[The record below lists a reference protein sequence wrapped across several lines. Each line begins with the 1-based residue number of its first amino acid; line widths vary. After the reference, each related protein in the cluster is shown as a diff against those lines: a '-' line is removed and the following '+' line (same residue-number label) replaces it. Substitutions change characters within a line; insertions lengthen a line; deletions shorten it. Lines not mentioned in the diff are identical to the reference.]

1 MISILIPC
9 FDYNAYPLVSVL
21 EKQAL
26 MLKIDFEIIC
36 IDDGSFSSKNDQ
48 NQKINLLTNSKFI
61 ESKKNIGRINNR
73 LLLAEKSQYEW
84 LIFLDV
90 DTLPN
95 EDNFLKNYIEQLN
108 RGTLIIGGCMYKK
121 PENEKFSLR
130 YKFGKFREE
139 IKSDIRNKN
148 PYKYISSCNFM
159 CKRNV
164 LIDVLSSINT
174 ISYGNDYVFGSLIKK
189 MGIYINH
196 IDNPVMIDNIDENQ
210 IFIKKTHDGLDNL
223 ISSYNNKI
231 IEKHSISIL
240 KAYIILDNLLM
251 KNIFIKTTDLF
262 KNLLDRNLHSKDPNL
277 FLFDLYRLNYLCKI
291 KNAQTA

>member
-9 FDYNAYPLVSVL
+9 FDYNAYPLVSIL

-36 IDDGSFSSKNDQ
+36 IDDGSFSSKNDL

-61 ESKKNIGRINNR
+61 ELKKNIGRINNR

-84 LIFLDV
+84 LIFIDV

-95 EDNFLKNYIEQLN
+95 EDNFLKNYIDQLN
-108 RGTLIIGGCMYKK
+108 KGTLIIGGCIYKK
-121 PENEKFSLR
+121 PENENFSLR

-148 PYKYISSCNFM
+148 PYKYVSSGNFM
-159 CKRNV
+159 CKKDV
-164 LIDVLSSINT
+164 LIDVLASINS
-174 ISYGNDYVFGSLIKK
+174 ISYGNDYIFGSLIKK
-189 MGIYINH
+189 KGIDIKH
-196 IDNPVMIDNIDENQ
+196 IDNPVLIDNIDENQ
-210 IFIKKTHDGLDNL
+210 IFIKKTHHALDNL

-231 IEKHSISIL
+231 IKNHSISIL
-240 KAYIILDNLLM
+240 KAYIILDSLLM
-251 KNIFIKTTDLF
+251 KNIFVKITDLF
-262 KNLLDRNLHSKDPNL
+262 KNLLNRNLHSKDPNL

-291 KNAQTA
+291 KNA

>member
-9 FDYNAYPLVSVL
+9 FDYNAYPLVSIL

-36 IDDGSFSSKNDQ
+36 IDDGSFSSKNDL

-61 ESKKNIGRINNR
+61 ELKKNIGRINNR

-84 LIFLDV
+84 LIFIDV

-95 EDNFLKNYIEQLN
+95 EDNFLKNYIDQLN
-108 RGTLIIGGCMYKK
+108 KGTLIIGGCTYKK
-121 PENEKFSLR
+121 PDNENFSLR

-139 IKSDIRNKN
+139 ISSDIRNKN

-159 CKRNV
+159 CKRDV
-164 LIDVLSSINT
+164 LIDVLASINT
-174 ISYGNDYVFGSLIKK
+174 ISYGNDYIFGSLIKK
-189 MGIYINH
+189 KGIDIKH
-196 IDNPVMIDNIDENQ
+196 IDNPVLIDNIDENQ
-210 IFIKKTHDGLDNL
+210 IFIKKTHHALDNL

-231 IEKHSISIL
+231 IKNHSISIL
-240 KAYIILDNLLM
+240 KAYIILDSLLM
-251 KNIFIKTTDLF
+251 KNIFVKITDLF

-291 KNAQTA
+291 KNA

>member
-9 FDYNAYPLVSVL
+9 FDYNAYPLVSIL

-36 IDDGSFSSKNDQ
+36 IDDGSFSSKNDL

-61 ESKKNIGRINNR
+61 ELKKNIGRINNR

-84 LIFLDV
+84 LIFIDV

-95 EDNFLKNYIEQLN
+95 EDNFLKNYIDQLN
-108 RGTLIIGGCMYKK
+108 KGTLIIGGCTYKK
-121 PENEKFSLR
+121 PDNENFSLR

-159 CKRNV
+159 CKRDV
-164 LIDVLSSINT
+164 LIDILASINT

-189 MGIYINH
+189 KEIDIKH
-196 IDNPVMIDNIDENQ
+196 IDNPVLIDNIDENQ
-210 IFIKKTHDGLDNL
+210 IFIKKTHHALDNL
-223 ISSYNNKI
+223 ISSYNKKI
-231 IEKHSISIL
+231 IKKHSISIL
-240 KAYIILDNLLM
+240 KAYIILDSLLM
-251 KNIFIKTTDLF
+251 KNIFVKITDLF
-262 KNLLDRNLHSKDPNL
+262 KNLLNRNLHCKDPNL

-291 KNAQTA
+291 KNA

>member
-36 IDDGSFSSKNDQ
+36 IDDGSFSSKNDL

-73 LLLAEKSQYEW
+73 LLLAEKSQYKW

-108 RGTLIIGGCMYKK
+108 RGTLIIGGCIYKK
-121 PENEKFSLR
+121 PENENFSLR

-174 ISYGNDYVFGSLIKK
+174 ISYGNDYVFGSLVKK
-189 MGIYINH
+189 MGIYIKH
-196 IDNPVMIDNIDENQ
+196 IDNPVLIDKIDENQ

-223 ISSYNNKI
+223 ISSYNDKI

-251 KNIFIKTTDLF
+251 KNIFIKITDLF
-262 KNLLDRNLHSKDPNL
+262 KNLLNRNLHSKDPNL

-291 KNAQTA
+291 KNA

>member
-9 FDYNAYPLVSVL
+9 FDYNAYPLVSIL

-36 IDDGSFSSKNDQ
+36 IDDGSFSSKNDL

-61 ESKKNIGRINNR
+61 ELKKNIGRINNR

-84 LIFLDV
+84 LIFIDV

-95 EDNFLKNYIEQLN
+95 EDNFLKNYIDQLN
-108 RGTLIIGGCMYKK
+108 KGTLIIGGCTYKK
-121 PENEKFSLR
+121 PDNENFSLR

-159 CKRNV
+159 CKRDV
-164 LIDVLSSINT
+164 LIDVLASINT
-174 ISYGNDYVFGSLIKK
+174 ISYGNDYIFGSLIKK
-189 MGIYINH
+189 KEIDIKH
-196 IDNPVMIDNIDENQ
+196 IDNTVLIDNIDENQ
-210 IFIKKTHDGLDNL
+210 IFIKKTHHALDNL

-231 IEKHSISIL
+231 IKKHSISIL
-240 KAYIILDNLLM
+240 KAYIILDSLLM
-251 KNIFIKTTDLF
+251 KNIFVKITDLF
-262 KNLLDRNLHSKDPNL
+262 KNLLNRNLHSKDPNL

-291 KNAQTA
+291 KNA

>member
-9 FDYNAYPLVSVL
+9 FDYNAYPLVSIL

-36 IDDGSFSSKNDQ
+36 IDDGSFSSKNDL

-108 RGTLIIGGCMYKK
+108 RGNLIIGGCMYKK
-121 PENEKFSLR
+121 PENKNFSLR

-164 LIDVLSSINT
+164 LIEVLSSINT

-196 IDNPVMIDNIDENQ
+196 IDNPVLIDNIDENQ

-251 KNIFIKTTDLF
+251 KNIFIKITDLF
-262 KNLLDRNLHSKDPNL
+262 KNLLNRNLHSKDPNL

-291 KNAQTA
+291 KNA

>member
-9 FDYNAYPLVSVL
+9 FDYNAYPLVSIL

-26 MLKIDFEIIC
+26 ILKIDFEIIC
-36 IDDGSFSSKNDQ
+36 IDDGSFSSKNDL

-61 ESKKNIGRINNR
+61 ELKKNIGRINNR

-84 LIFLDV
+84 LIFIDV

-95 EDNFLKNYIEQLN
+95 EDNFLKNYIDQLN
-108 RGTLIIGGCMYKK
+108 KGTLIIGGCTYKK
-121 PENEKFSLR
+121 PENENFSLR

-139 IKSDIRNKN
+139 ISSDIRNKN

-159 CKRNV
+159 CKRDV
-164 LIDVLSSINT
+164 LIDILASINT
-174 ISYGNDYVFGSLIKK
+174 ISYGNDYIFGSLIKK
-189 MGIYINH
+189 KEIDIKH
-196 IDNPVMIDNIDENQ
+196 IDNPVLIDNIDENQ
-210 IFIKKTHDGLDNL
+210 IFIKKTHHALDNL

-231 IEKHSISIL
+231 IKNHSISIL
-240 KAYIILDNLLM
+240 KAYIILDSLLM
-251 KNIFIKTTDLF
+251 KNIFVKITDLF
-262 KNLLDRNLHSKDPNL
+262 KNLLNRNLHCKDPNL

-291 KNAQTA
+291 KNA

>member
-36 IDDGSFSSKNDQ
+36 IDDGSFSSKNDL

-73 LLLAEKSQYEW
+73 LLLAEKSQYKW

-108 RGTLIIGGCMYKK
+108 RGTLIIGGCIYKK
-121 PENEKFSLR
+121 PENENFSLR

-164 LIDVLSSINT
+164 LIDILSSINI
-174 ISYGNDYVFGSLIKK
+174 ISYGNDYVFGSFIKK

-196 IDNPVMIDNIDENQ
+196 IDNPVLIDNIDENQ

-251 KNIFIKTTDLF
+251 KNIFIKITDLF
-262 KNLLDRNLHSKDPNL
+262 KNLLNRNLHSKDPNL

-291 KNAQTA
+291 KNA

>member
-36 IDDGSFSSKNDQ
+36 IDDGSFSSKNDL

-61 ESKKNIGRINNR
+61 ELKKNIGRINNR

-84 LIFLDV
+84 LIFIDV

-95 EDNFLKNYIEQLN
+95 EDNFLKNYIDQLN
-108 RGTLIIGGCMYKK
+108 NGTLIIGGCTYKK
-121 PENEKFSLR
+121 PDNENFSLR

-139 IKSDIRNKN
+139 ISSDIRNKN

-159 CKRNV
+159 CKRDV
-164 LIDVLSSINT
+164 LIDILASINT

-189 MGIYINH
+189 KEIYIKH
-196 IDNPVMIDNIDENQ
+196 IDNPVLIDNIDENQ
-210 IFIKKTHDGLDNL
+210 IFIKKTHDALDNL
-223 ISSYNNKI
+223 ISSYNDKI

-240 KAYIILDNLLM
+240 KAYIILDNLLL
-251 KNIFIKTTDLF
+251 KNIFIKITDLF

-291 KNAQTA
+291 KNA

>member
-9 FDYNAYPLVSVL
+9 FDYNAYPLVSIL

-36 IDDGSFSSKNDQ
+36 IDDGSFSSKNDL

-84 LIFLDV
+84 LIFIDV
-90 DTLPN
+90 DNLPN
-95 EDNFLKNYIEQLN
+95 EDNFLKNYIDQLN
-108 RGTLIIGGCMYKK
+108 KGTLIIGGCTYKK
-121 PENEKFSLR
+121 PDNENFSLR

-159 CKRNV
+159 CKRDV
-164 LIDVLSSINT
+164 LIDVLASINT
-174 ISYGNDYVFGSLIKK
+174 ISYGNDYIFGSLIKK
-189 MGIYINH
+189 KEIDIKH
-196 IDNPVMIDNIDENQ
+196 IDNPVLIDNIDENQ
-210 IFIKKTHDGLDNL
+210 IFIKKTHHALDNL

-231 IEKHSISIL
+231 IKKHSISIL
-240 KAYIILDNLLM
+240 KAYIILDSLLM
-251 KNIFIKTTDLF
+251 KNIFVKITDLF
-262 KNLLDRNLHSKDPNL
+262 KNLLNRNLHCKDPNL

-291 KNAQTA
+291 KNA

>member
-9 FDYNAYPLVSVL
+9 FDYNAYPLVSIL

-36 IDDGSFSSKNDQ
+36 IDDGSFSSKNDV

-61 ESKKNIGRINNR
+61 ESKKNIGRIKNR

-95 EDNFLKNYIEQLN
+95 EDNFLKNYINQLN
-108 RGTLIIGGCMYKK
+108 KGMMIIGGCIYKE
-121 PENEKFSLR
+121 PENENFSLR
-130 YKFGKFREE
+130 YKFGKLREE
-139 IKSDIRNKN
+139 INSNIRNKN

-159 CKRNV
+159 CHRNV
-164 LIDVLSSINT
+164 LIDVLSSIKS
-174 ISYGNDYVFGSLIKK
+174 ISYGNDYIFGSLIKK
-189 MGIYINH
+189 MGIDVNH
-196 IDNPVMIDNIDENQ
+196 IDNPVLIDNIDENQ
-210 IFIKKTHDGLDNL
+210 IFIKKTHHALDNL

-231 IEKHSISIL
+231 IKKHSISIL
-240 KAYIILDNLLM
+240 KAYMILDNLLL
-251 KNIFIKTTDLF
+251 KNVFVKITDLYR
-262 KNLLDRNLHSKDPNL
+262 NLLKRNLYKKDPNL

-291 KNAQTA
+291 K

>member
-9 FDYNAYPLVSVL
+9 FDYNAYPLVSIL

-36 IDDGSFSSKNDQ
+36 IDDGSFSSKNDL

-61 ESKKNIGRINNR
+61 ELKKNIGRINNR

-84 LIFLDV
+84 LIFIDV

-95 EDNFLKNYIEQLN
+95 EDNFLKNYIDQLN
-108 RGTLIIGGCMYKK
+108 KGTLIIGGCTYKK
-121 PENEKFSLR
+121 PDNENFSLR

-139 IKSDIRNKN
+139 ISSDIRNKN

-159 CKRNV
+159 CKRDV
-164 LIDVLSSINT
+164 LIDILASINT

-189 MGIYINH
+189 KEIDIKH
-196 IDNPVMIDNIDENQ
+196 IDNPVLIDNIDENQ
-210 IFIKKTHDGLDNL
+210 IFIKKTHNALDNL
-223 ISSYNNKI
+223 ISSYNKKI
-231 IEKHSISIL
+231 IKKHSISIL
-240 KAYIILDNLLM
+240 KAYIILDSLLM
-251 KNIFIKTTDLF
+251 KNIFVKITDLF
-262 KNLLDRNLHSKDPNL
+262 KNLLNRNLHSKDPNL

-291 KNAQTA
+291 KNA

>member
-9 FDYNAYPLVSVL
+9 FDYNAYPLVSIL

-36 IDDGSFSSKNDQ
+36 IDDGSFSSKNDL

-95 EDNFLKNYIEQLN
+95 EDDFLENYIDQLN
-108 RGTLIIGGCMYKK
+108 KGTLIIGGCIYKK
-121 PENEKFSLR
+121 PENENLSLR

-139 IKSDIRNKN
+139 IKSDMRNKN
-148 PYKYISSCNFM
+148 PYKYISSCNYM
-159 CKRNV
+159 CKRDV
-164 LIDVLSSINT
+164 LIDILASINST
-174 ISYGNDYVFGSLIKK
+174 SYGNDYIFGSFIKK
-189 MGIYINH
+189 MGIEINH
-196 IDNPVMIDNIDENQ
+196 IDNPVLIDNIDENQ
-210 IFIKKTHDGLDNL
+210 IFIKKTHHALDNL

-231 IEKHSISIL
+231 IKKHSISIL
-240 KAYIILDNLLM
+240 KAYIILDSLLM
-251 KNIFIKTTDLF
+251 KNIFVKITDLF
-262 KNLLDRNLHSKDPNL
+262 KNLLKRNLHSKDPNL

-291 KNAQTA
+291 KNP

>member
-9 FDYNAYPLVSVL
+9 FDYNAYPLVSIL

-36 IDDGSFSSKNDQ
+36 IDDGSFSSKNDV

-61 ESKKNIGRINNR
+61 ESKKNIGRIKNR

-95 EDNFLKNYIEQLN
+95 EDNFLKNYIDQIN
-108 RGTLIIGGCMYKK
+108 KGMMIIGGCIYKE
-121 PENEKFSLR
+121 PENENFSLR
-130 YKFGKFREE
+130 YKFGKLREE
-139 IKSDIRNKN
+139 INSNIRNKN

-159 CKRNV
+159 CQKNV
-164 LIDVLSSINT
+164 LIDVLSSIKT
-174 ISYGNDYVFGSLIKK
+174 ISYGNDYIFGSLIKK
-189 MGIYINH
+189 TGIDVNH
-196 IDNPVMIDNIDENQ
+196 IDNPVLIDNIDENQ
-210 IFIKKTHDGLDNL
+210 IFIKKTHHALDNL

-231 IEKHSISIL
+231 IKKHSISIL
-240 KAYIILDNLLM
+240 KAYMILDNLLL
-251 KNIFIKTTDLF
+251 KNAFVKITDLYR
-262 KNLLDRNLHSKDPNL
+262 NLLKRNLYRKDPNL

-291 KNAQTA
+291 K

>member
-9 FDYNAYPLVSVL
+9 FDYNAYPLVSIL

-36 IDDGSFSSKNDQ
+36 IDDGSFSSKNDV

-95 EDNFLKNYIEQLN
+95 EDNFLKNYIDQLN
-108 RGTLIIGGCMYKK
+108 KGMMIIGGCIYKE
-121 PENEKFSLR
+121 PENENFSLR
-130 YKFGKFREE
+130 YKFGKLREE
-139 IKSDIRNKN
+139 INSNIRNKN
-148 PYKYISSCNFM
+148 AYKYISSCNFM
-159 CKRNV
+159 CHRNV
-164 LIDVLSSINT
+164 LIDVLSSIKS
-174 ISYGNDYVFGSLIKK
+174 ISYGNDYIFGSFIKK
-189 MGIYINH
+189 MGIDVNH
-196 IDNPVMIDNIDENQ
+196 IDNPVLIDNIDENQ
-210 IFIKKTHDGLDNL
+210 IFIKKTHHALDNL

-231 IEKHSISIL
+231 IKKHSISIL
-240 KAYIILDNLLM
+240 KAYMILDNLLL
-251 KNIFIKTTDLF
+251 KNVFVKITDLYR
-262 KNLLDRNLHSKDPNL
+262 NLLKRNLYRKDPNL

-291 KNAQTA
+291 K

>member
-9 FDYNAYPLVSVL
+9 FNYNAYPLVSIL

-36 IDDGSFSSKNDQ
+36 IDDGSFSSKNDL

-61 ESKKNIGRINNR
+61 ELKKNIGRINNR

-90 DTLPN
+90 DNLPY
-95 EDNFLKNYIEQLN
+95 EDNFLKNYIDELN
-108 RGTLIIGGCMYKK
+108 KGTLIIGGCIYKK
-121 PENEKFSLR
+121 PENENFSLR

-139 IKSDIRNKN
+139 INSDIRNKN
-148 PYKYISSCNFM
+148 PYKHVSSSNFM
-159 CKRNV
+159 CKRDVLINV
-164 LIDVLSSINT
+164 LASINT
-174 ISYGNDYVFGSLIKK
+174 VSYGNDYIFGSLIKK
-189 MGIYINH
+189 KGIDIKH
-196 IDNPVMIDNIDENQ
+196 IDNPVLIDNIDENQ
-210 IFIKKTHDGLDNL
+210 IFIKKTHHALDNL

-231 IEKHSISIL
+231 IKKHSISIL
-240 KAYIILDNLLM
+240 KAYIILDSLLM
-251 KNIFIKTTDLF
+251 KNIFVKITDLF
-262 KNLLDRNLHSKDPNL
+262 KNLLNRNLHSKDPNL

-291 KNAQTA
+291 KNA

>member
-9 FDYNAYPLVSVL
+9 FDYNAYPLVSIL

-26 MLKIDFEIIC
+26 ILKIDFEIIC
-36 IDDGSFSSKNDQ
+36 IDDGSFSSKNDL

-95 EDNFLKNYIEQLN
+95 EDNFLKNYIDQLN
-108 RGTLIIGGCMYKK
+108 KGTLIIGGCTYKK
-121 PENEKFSLR
+121 PDNENFSLR

-148 PYKYISSCNFM
+148 PYKYISSTNFM
-159 CKRNV
+159 CKRDV
-164 LIDVLSSINT
+164 LIDVLASINN

-189 MGIYINH
+189 MGVDINH
-196 IDNPVMIDNIDENQ
+196 IDNPVLIDDIDENQ
-210 IFIKKTHDGLDNL
+210 IFIKKTHHALDNL
-223 ISSYNNKI
+223 ISSYNKKI
-231 IEKHSISIL
+231 IKKHSISIL
-240 KAYIILDNLLM
+240 KAYIILDSLLM
-251 KNIFIKTTDLF
+251 KNIFVKITDLF
-262 KNLLDRNLHSKDPNL
+262 KNLLNRNLHCKDPNL

-291 KNAQTA
+291 KNA

>member
-36 IDDGSFSSKNDQ
+36 IDDGSFSSKNDL

-108 RGTLIIGGCMYKK
+108 RGTLIIGGCIYKK
-121 PENEKFSLR
+121 PENENFSLR

-164 LIDVLSSINT
+164 LIDILSSINI

-196 IDNPVMIDNIDENQ
+196 IDNPVLIDNIDENQ

-251 KNIFIKTTDLF
+251 KNIFIKITDLF

-291 KNAQTA
+291 KNA

>member
-36 IDDGSFSSKNDQ
+36 IDDGSFSSKNDI

-95 EDNFLKNYIEQLN
+95 EDDFLENYIDQLN
-108 RGTLIIGGCMYKK
+108 KGTFIIGGCIYKK
-121 PENEKFSLR
+121 PENENFSLR

-159 CKRNV
+159 CKRDV
-164 LIDVLSSINT
+164 LIDVLASINT
-174 ISYGNDYVFGSLIKK
+174 ISYGNDYIFGSLIKK
-189 MGIYINH
+189 KEIDIKH
-196 IDNPVMIDNIDENQ
+196 IDNPVLIDNIDENQ
-210 IFIKKTHDGLDNL
+210 IFIKKTHHALDNL
-223 ISSYNNKI
+223 ISSYNKKI
-231 IEKHSISIL
+231 IKKHSISIL
-240 KAYIILDNLLM
+240 KAYIILDTLLM
-251 KNIFIKTTDLF
+251 KNIFVKITDLF
-262 KNLLDRNLHSKDPNL
+262 KNLLNRNLYSKDPNL

-291 KNAQTA
+291 KNA

>member
-9 FDYNAYPLVSVL
+9 FDYNAYPLVSIL

-36 IDDGSFSSKNDQ
+36 IDDGSFSSKNDL

-90 DTLPN
+90 DNLPY
-95 EDNFLKNYIEQLN
+95 EDNFLKNYIDELN
-108 RGTLIIGGCMYKK
+108 KGTLIIGGCIYKK
-121 PENEKFSLR
+121 PENENFSLR
-130 YKFGKFREE
+130 YKFGKLREQ
-139 IKSDIRNKN
+139 INSDIRNKN
-148 PYKYISSCNFM
+148 PYKYVSSGNFM
-159 CKRNV
+159 CKKDV
-164 LIDVLSSINT
+164 LIDVLASINS
-174 ISYGNDYVFGSLIKK
+174 ISYGNDYIFGSLIKK
-189 MGIYINH
+189 KGIDIKH
-196 IDNPVMIDNIDENQ
+196 IDNPVLIDNIDENQ
-210 IFIKKTHDGLDNL
+210 IFIKKTHHALDNL

-231 IEKHSISIL
+231 IKKHSISIL
-240 KAYIILDNLLM
+240 KAYIILDSLLM
-251 KNIFIKTTDLF
+251 KNIFVKITDLF
-262 KNLLDRNLHSKDPNL
+262 KNLLNRNLHSKDPNL

-291 KNAQTA
+291 KNA

>member
-36 IDDGSFSSKNDQ
+36 IDDGSFSSKNDL

-73 LLLAEKSQYEW
+73 LLLAEKSQYKW

-108 RGTLIIGGCMYKK
+108 RGTLIIGGCIYKK
-121 PENEKFSLR
+121 PENENFSLR

-196 IDNPVMIDNIDENQ
+196 IDNPVLIDNIDENQ

-251 KNIFIKTTDLF
+251 KNIFIKITDLF
-262 KNLLDRNLHSKDPNL
+262 KNLLNRNLQSKDPNL

-291 KNAQTA
+291 KNA

>member
-9 FDYNAYPLVSVL
+9 FDYNAYPLVSIL

-36 IDDGSFSSKNDQ
+36 IDDGSFSSKNDL

-61 ESKKNIGRINNR
+61 ELKKNIGRINNR

-95 EDNFLKNYIEQLN
+95 EDNFLKNYIDQLN
-108 RGTLIIGGCMYKK
+108 NGTIIIGGCIYKK
-121 PENEKFSLR
+121 PEKENFSLR

-159 CKRNV
+159 CKRDV
-164 LIDVLSSINT
+164 LIDVLASINT
-174 ISYGNDYVFGSLIKK
+174 ISYGNDYIFGSLIKK
-189 MGIYINH
+189 KEIDIKH
-196 IDNPVMIDNIDENQ
+196 IDNPVLIDNIDENQ
-210 IFIKKTHDGLDNL
+210 IFIKKTHHALDNL
-223 ISSYNNKI
+223 ISSYNKKI
-231 IEKHSISIL
+231 IKKHSISIL
-240 KAYIILDNLLM
+240 KAYIILDSLLM
-251 KNIFIKTTDLF
+251 KNIFVKITDLF
-262 KNLLDRNLHSKDPNL
+262 KNLLNRNLHCKDPNL

-291 KNAQTA
+291 KNA

>member
-36 IDDGSFSSKNDQ
+36 IDDGSFSSKNDL

-108 RGTLIIGGCMYKK
+108 RETLIIGGCIYKK
-121 PENEKFSLR
+121 PENENFSLR

-159 CKRNV
+159 CKRNL

-196 IDNPVMIDNIDENQ
+196 IDNPVLIDNIDENQ

-251 KNIFIKTTDLF
+251 KNIFIKITDLF

-291 KNAQTA
+291 KNA